1 MKYQITVIRTYET
14 TVEVDAES
22 IEEVQKNYIDNG
34 HIYNEELEQCEV
46 SDEEIS
52 IKALNV

>member
-1 MKYQITVIRTYET
+1 MKYEIKVIRTYET

-22 IEEVQKNYIDNG
+22 IEEVKKNYIDNG
-34 HIYNEELEQCEV
+34 HIYNEELAQCEV

-52 IKALNV
+52 IKALDV

>member
-14 TVEVDAES
+14 TMEVDAES

-34 HIYNEELEQCEV
+34 HVYNEELKQCEV

-52 IKALNV
+52 ITEKQ